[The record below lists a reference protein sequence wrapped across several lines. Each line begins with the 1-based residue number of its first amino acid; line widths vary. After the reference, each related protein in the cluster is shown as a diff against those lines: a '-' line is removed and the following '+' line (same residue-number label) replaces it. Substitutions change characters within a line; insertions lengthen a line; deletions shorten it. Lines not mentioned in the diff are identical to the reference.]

1 MPRVKETEAQ
11 IKARVAKMI
20 KTRERNKRI
29 AAANEDNEELG
40 SGSINLDDIGE
51 KPRRK
56 KYQRRLAA
64 VPKEQII
71 PLPWSFDGDAVV
83 LLQVNGLTFSGSVL
97 QVAEFLATHA
107 KKEPRKSKAMTF
119 SDDLSGQKL

>member
-51 KPRRK
+51 KPQRK

-107 KKEPRKSKAMTF
+107 KKE
-119 SDDLSGQKL
+119 